1 MKKKKV
7 AILHNIIS
15 PHVIPLFERLGK
27 QKEIEAKVFFCS
39 ESEGN
44 RIWDTDVGDKFT
56 YKILPKFKIEIRGRD
71 LFTYFINPT
80 VIFELAKYNPDI
92 VISAGWDLFSY
103 QVALFYA
110 KIFGKKFILW
120 SGSTEHEP
128 SWRRT
133 LAIPLV
139 KLMVAGSDAY
149 IVYGTRAKEYLISL
163 GAKPEKIFIAYNTT
177 DINFFK
183 NEVDKWREQKTKIKK
198 ELGIKTSKVVL
209 YVGQLIER
217 KGVKY
222 LIEAFEKLKEEFK
235 DVSLLIVGY
244 GSLEDKLKSM
254 IKRRKISDVIFAGG
268 LEWRQ
273 TPKFYAVSDVLVMPS
288 LEEVWGLVINEAMV
302 AGLPVIGTSIAG
314 ASIDLIKPNE
324 NGFIIKPGSTEE
336 IYQVLRTILKN
347 ESLIKRMSL
356 NSLIFIKNFVPE
368 RAMKGVLGTIS
379 FVSRD

>member
-27 QKEIEAKVFFCS
+27 QKEIEVKVFFCS

-56 YKILPKFKIEIRGRD
+56 YKILPKFKIEIHGRD

-103 QVALFYA
+103 QLALFYA

-120 SGSTEHEP
+120 SGSTQHEP
-128 SWRRT
+128 SWRRI
-133 LAIPLV
+133 LAMPLV

-273 TPKFYAVSDVLVMPS
+273 TPKFYAISDILVMPS

-302 AGLPVIGTSIAG
+302 AGLPVIVTKITG
-314 ASIDLIKPNE
+314 ASVDMIVNNE
-324 NGFIIKPGSTEE
+324 NGLIINPSSSNE
-336 IYQVLRTILKN
+336 IYNGIKRLLNDALLFNMLSKNSLKKIIEFKPEISVKGILKAIN
-347 ESLIKRMSL
+347 YAIK
-356 NSLIFIKNFVPE
+356 
-368 RAMKGVLGTIS
+368 
-379 FVSRD
+379 

>member
-1 MKKKKV
+1 MKKNKV

-27 QKEIEAKVFFCS
+27 QKEMEIKVFFCS

-44 RIWDTDVGDKFT
+44 RIWNTDVGNKFA
-56 YKILPKFKIEIRGRD
+56 YKILPKFKIELRGGD

-92 VISAGWDLFSY
+92 IISAGWDLFSY
-103 QVALFYA
+103 QIALFYA
-110 KIFGKKFILW
+110 KVFGKKFILW
-120 SGSTEHEP
+120 SGSTKFEP

-133 LAIPLV
+133 LAMPLV
-139 KLMVAGSDAY
+139 KLMIAGSDAY

-198 ELGIKTSKVVL
+198 ELRIKTSKVVL

-217 KGVKY
+217 KGIRY
-222 LIEAFEKLKEEFK
+222 LIEAFRKIKQEMA

-244 GSLEDKLKSM
+244 GTMESELKALV
-254 IKRRKISDVIFAGG
+254 KRKKIPDVVFAGG
-268 LEWRQ
+268 VEWRQ

-302 AGLPVIGTSIAG
+302 AGLPVIGTDIAG
-314 ASIDLIKPNE
+314 ASADLIKDGK
-324 NGFIIKPGSTEE
+324 NGFVIKEGSVGEFF
-336 IYQVLRTILKN
+336 QALKTILES
-347 ESLIKRMSL
+347 ESLAKTMSV
-356 NSLIFIKNFVPE
+356 NSLSFIKNFAPE
-368 RAMKGVLGTIS
+368 RAMSGVLGAIS
-379 FVSRD
+379 FVG